1 MTSQSHDDVIKRLNQ
16 KLKKSKAKTTAR
28 ADDKTGKIKEF
39 GGPKGVEPT
48 RYKDW
53 ERKGVARDF

>member
-1 MTSQSHDDVIKRLNQ
+1 MTRQTHDAAILRMQAKIK
-16 KLKKSKAKTTAR
+16 KTKAKTKASKDTQS
-28 ADDKTGKIKEF
+28 GKYTEI

-48 RYKDW
+48 RYSDW

>member
-1 MTSQSHDDVIKRLNQ
+1 MTSRTHEQVIKNLSQ
-16 KLKKSKAKTTAR
+16 KLKKSKAKTEAKP
-28 ADDKTGKIKEF
+28 DEKTGKLKEF

-48 RYKDW
+48 RYTDW

>member
-1 MTSQSHDDVIKRLNQ
+1 MTSRTHEEVMTLLKH
-16 KLKKSKAKTTAR
+16 KLKKSKAKTTAK
-28 ADDKTGKIKEF
+28 ADEKTGKLKEI